1 MLHWAGVNV
10 GSWASTGA
18 VYNTSLT
25 VSLHQLEYFD
35 NIVGWGVLRLQ
46 NGTVELGANYPYLV
60 SAVLACASRHCIYRI
75 LVLFLPRR
83 S

>member
-1 MLHWAGVNV
+1 MLHLNV

-25 VSLHQLEYFD
+25 VSLHQLEDLD

-60 SAVLACASRHCIYRI
+60 SAAACASRHCIYRI
-75 LVLFLPRR
+75 FVLFLPRR